1 MLLPT
6 VVLHKD
12 RTQLSEASC
21 GLEAAPQPQAQLPL
35 HVHCQS
41 PRGSEV
47 IARWSQLYRGLPT
60 LWYSF
65 DMKANSRTFM
75 TGSILVFCA
84 AATFAACG
92 TESDPSL
99 FPDGGSSGSSGSS
112 GESSGFI
119 PFPDASG
126 RDGASGDGS
135 CTPQL
140 IGLARD
146 FRGADEP
153 MGHADFESVV
163 GARTGL
169 DPNMVQ
175 VDLGADKKPV
185 FSGPSKSQTTKAN
198 FDQWFRDTPG
208 VNLTE
213 EVTLPFIIDAAGK
226 TVFDTTAFYPLDSKG
241 FGNTP
246 GRAHNYGFTYELHTE
261 FLYQGGEVFNFRG
274 DDDVW
279 VFVNG
284 KRIIDLGGVH
294 VAESASITIDAV
306 ATAIGITKGQSYPLD
321 FFFAERHTVE
331 SNFRFE
337 TTLKFVNCAPILP
350 R

>member
-1 MLLPT
+1 
-6 VVLHKD
+6 
-12 RTQLSEASC
+12 
-21 GLEAAPQPQAQLPL
+21 
-35 HVHCQS
+35 
-41 PRGSEV
+41 
-47 IARWSQLYRGLPT
+47 
-60 LWYSF
+60 
-65 DMKANSRTFM
+65 MKPITRTFM
-75 TGSILVFCA
+75 AGSFLVFCVSLA
-84 AATFAACG
+84 FPACG
-92 TESDPSL
+92 TDSDPSL
-99 FPDGGSSGSSGSS
+99 FPDGGMGSSSS
-112 GESSGFI
+112 GESSGFV

-126 RDGASGDGS
+126 RDGAPGADGS

-140 IGLARD
+140 TGLARD
-146 FRGADEP
+146 FRGANEP
-153 MGHADFESVV
+153 MGHPDFESVV
-163 GARTGL
+163 DSRTGL

-175 VDLGADKKPV
+175 VGLGADKKPV
-185 FSGPSKSQTTKAN
+185 FNGPTKSQTTKDN

-213 EVTLPFIIDAAGK
+213 EVTLPFVIDAAGK
-226 TVFDTTAFYPLDSKG
+226 TVFDTTAFYPLDAKG

-294 VAESASITIDAV
+294 QTESASVTIDAI
-306 ATAIGITKGQSYPLD
+306 AAGIGIAKGQAYPLD

>member
-1 MLLPT
+1 MKSTTRRFLAGFFM
-6 VVLHKD
+6 VV
-12 RTQLSEASC
+12 
-21 GLEAAPQPQAQLPL
+21 GAAF
-35 HVHCQS
+35 
-41 PRGSEV
+41 
-47 IARWSQLYRGLPT
+47 T
-60 LWYSF
+60 
-65 DMKANSRTFM
+65 
-75 TGSILVFCA
+75 
-84 AATFAACG
+84 ACG
-92 TESDPSL
+92 TESEPSL
-99 FPDGGSSGSSGSS
+99 FPDGGMGSSSGSS
-112 GESSGFI
+112 GESSGFL

-126 RDGASGDGS
+126 RDGSQGADGS

-163 GARTGL
+163 GGRTGL

-175 VDLGADKKPV
+175 VELGADKKPV
-185 FSGPSKSQTTKAN
+185 FSGPTKSQTTKAN

-213 EVTLPFIIDAAGK
+213 EVTLPFVIDAAGK
-226 TVFDTTAFYPLDSKG
+226 TVFDTTAFYPLDSKA

-294 VAESASITIDAV
+294 VAESASVAIDAV
-306 ATAIGITKGQSYPLD
+306 AAAIGITKGQAYPLD